1 MTRSKGRTSNSVSL
15 FPFLAV
21 LVCAMGALIFL
32 LLVTT
37 RRIRHNAVMDAF
49 VAAEVA
55 PDIPLVIP
63 VDVPVREP
71 DEKPVAPVVPEMTAV
86 AAPIPEP
93 VPEERPEPNATLREL
108 IAALSQRRDDER
120 KRLEKDNQ
128 LVTAARSKLKDSDI
142 RLAQLSRTFKNKKE
156 ELLTTSVNRQVLRA
170 QFTSLG
176 EQIDEATVLLRREKQ
191 QNATRSTKYSI
202 VPFDGQSGTT
212 RRPILIECRKNGLT
226 FMQEGLTLTAGD
238 LDGFTM
244 QYNPL
249 LAGARALVQ
258 HWQAQNKRN
267 APDEIDA
274 EPYVLLIVRP
284 SGSVAYYAARRL
296 LSKLS
301 QSTGYEL
308 VAGNR
313 ELDVPPSDPQ
323 ATQSCRRAIESVL
336 GERKRV
342 IDSVA
347 RAGRGGD
354 GVMRFQRGNGGFEPV
369 EPEKSIFDR
378 TGKPG
383 FGAREKGPYG
393 GSNSRS
399 GTGNG
404 RPGSNRRPTGSGNS
418 TKADRA
424 GGTSGRRNVGGGTG
438 RLSGQPGSRSEVGE
452 NSPGGR
458 LPNGRPGE
466 SGTRTSRGNGG
477 DVGTVGEGGRSKGPA
492 GQDGQLPGEKN
503 RPSSFGPSGKGTGRD
518 GSTTSTGRPSSNE
531 NRGDPG
537 RGNPGDGQFTGN
549 SRNAGSN
556 GNHGGGGGE
565 KSGSGRNGGTGQDN
579 GNAGNPGGGTGGGSP
594 VGGKPGG
601 QPAIP
606 FRTFG
611 RAAGAKGGSGGSGG
625 SRGSRQGFGI
635 GSSRNGIGF
644 ERETT
649 IRVSSDRIRVGSQPE
664 ISISRF
670 KTFGEL
676 TERVLDDLDRHA
688 RTWGAPPANF
698 HWVPVVN
705 FVVSPGGNLYY
716 ERLHGP
722 LRKLGISSTSEYP
735 LDAPVY
741 QKPPE

>member
-1 MTRSKGRTSNSVSL
+1 
-15 FPFLAV
+15 
-21 LVCAMGALIFL
+21 MGALIFL

-37 RRIRHNAVMDAF
+37 RRIRHNAVMDAI
-49 VAAEVA
+49 VAADVA
-55 PDIPLVIP
+55 PDKPLVIP

-71 DEKPVAPVVPEMTAV
+71 DEEPATPIVPKMTAV

-93 VPEERPEPNATLREL
+93 VPEERPDPNATLREL

-120 KRLEKDNQ
+120 KRLEEGNQ
-128 LVTAARSKLKDSDI
+128 LVAASRSKLKDSDI
-142 RLAQLSRTFKNKKE
+142 RLAQLSQTFKNRKE
-156 ELLTTSVNRQVLRA
+156 QLLTTSVNRQVLRA

-176 EQIDEATVLLRREKQ
+176 EQIDEATVLLHREKQ

-226 FMQEGLTLTAGD
+226 FMQEELTLTAAD
-238 LDGFTM
+238 LDGFTAE
-244 QYNPL
+244 YNPL
-249 LAGARALVQ
+249 LAGTRALVRY
-258 HWQAQNKRN
+258 WQAQNKLN
-267 APDEIDA
+267 DPDEVDA

-296 LSKLS
+296 LSELS

-308 VAGNR
+308 VAGDR
-313 ELDVPPSDPQ
+313 ELDVPPSEPQ
-323 ATQSCRRAIESVL
+323 ATQLCRRAIESVL

-347 RAGRGGD
+347 RAGRGND
-354 GVMRFQRGNGGFEPV
+354 GVLRFQRGNGGFEPV

-383 FGAREKGPYG
+383 FGGRVKGPQG
-393 GSNSRS
+393 GSNNRS
-399 GTGNG
+399 GAGNG
-404 RPGSNRRPTGSGNS
+404 RPGSSRRPSESRNPM
-418 TKADRA
+418 KAD
-424 GGTSGRRNVGGGTG
+424 GTGGRRTVGGGTG
-438 RLSGQPGSRSEVGE
+438 RLPGQPGTGSRVGE

-458 LPNGRPGE
+458 LPNGTPGE

-477 DVGTVGEGGRSKGPA
+477 DIGTIGEGGRSQGPTGSA
-492 GQDGQLPGEKN
+492 DRFPDEVS
-503 RPSSFGPSGKGTGRD
+503 RPSSFGPSGTGTGRD
-518 GSTTSTGRPSSNE
+518 SSTRGTGRPNSNGNGGE
-531 NRGDPG
+531 PS
-537 RGNPGDGQFTGN
+537 RGNSGDGQFTGN
-549 SRNAGSN
+549 SRNGGSN
-556 GNHGGGGGE
+556 ANNGGGE
-565 KSGSGRNGGTGQDN
+565 NTGNGRNSGTGQN
-579 GNAGNPGGGTGGGSP
+579 SGNAGNTSGGAGGGSP
-594 VGGKPGG
+594 TGGKPGG

-611 RAAGAKGGSGGSGG
+611 RTTSAKGGAGRSRGSGGSGG
-625 SRGSRQGFGI
+625 SPRSRQGHGI
-635 GSSRNGIGF
+635 GSNRNGIGF

-670 KTFGEL
+670 KTFDEL

-688 RTWGAPPANF
+688 RSWDAPPKNF

-735 LDAPVY
+735 LDTPVY

>member
-32 LLVTT
+32 LLVAT
-37 RRIRHNAVMDAF
+37 RRIRLNAVMDAI
-49 VAAEVA
+49 VAAEVV
-55 PDIPLVIP
+55 PEKPLIIP

-71 DEKPVAPVVPEMTAV
+71 DKEPVVPIIPEMTAV
-86 AAPIPEP
+86 KAPVPEP
-93 VPEERPEPNATLREL
+93 VPKERPDPNATLREL

-120 KRLEKDNQ
+120 NRLEKDNQ

-142 RLAQLSRTFKNKKE
+142 RLAQLSQSYKNRKE
-156 ELLTTSVNRQVLRA
+156 QLLTTSVNRQVLRA

-191 QNATRSTKYSI
+191 QNATRSTKYAI

-212 RRPILIECRKNGLT
+212 RRPILIECRENGLT
-226 FMQEGLTLTAGD
+226 FMQEELTLTAGD
-238 LDGFTM
+238 LDGFTA

-258 HWQAQNKRN
+258 HWRAENKRN
-267 APDEIDA
+267 DPDEIDA

-308 VAGNR
+308 VAGDR

-336 GERKRV
+336 GERRRV

-347 RAGRGGD
+347 RAGRGDD
-354 GVMRFQRGNGGFEPV
+354 GVLRFQRGNGGFEPV

-383 FGAREKGPYG
+383 FGGREKGPYG
-393 GSNSRS
+393 GSKSRS

-404 RPGSNRRPTGSGNS
+404 RPGSSRRPSGSGTS
-418 TKADRA
+418 TNAE
-424 GGTSGRRNVGGGTG
+424 GTGGTG
-438 RLSGQPGSRSEVGE
+438 RLPGQPGTGSRVGE
-452 NSPGGR
+452 NRPGGR
-458 LPNGRPGE
+458 RPNGMPGE
-466 SGTRTSRGNGG
+466 VGTRTSRGNGG
-477 DVGTVGEGGRSKGPA
+477 DVGTVGEGGRSQGPTGA
-492 GQDGQLPGEKN
+492 ADRFPAELS
-503 RPSSFGPSGKGTGRD
+503 RPSSFGPSGTGTGRD
-518 GSTTSTGRPSSNE
+518 GSTTSTGRPNSDGST
-531 NRGDPG
+531 
-537 RGNPGDGQFTGN
+537 GNQGDGQFTGN

-556 GNHGGGGGE
+556 GNNGGGR
-565 KSGSGRNGGTGQDN
+565 KAGSGRNGGTGPNN
-579 GNAGNPGGGTGGGSP
+579 GNAGNPSGGADGGSP
-594 VGGKPGG
+594 TGGKPGG

-611 RAAGAKGGSGGSGG
+611 RAAGANGGSGG
-625 SRGSRQGFGI
+625 SRGSGGSGRSRQGFGI
-635 GSSRNGIGF
+635 GINRNGIGF

-649 IRVSSDRIRVGSQPE
+649 IRVSSDRIRVGSQPD
-664 ISISRF
+664 IFISRF
-670 KTFGEL
+670 KTFDEL

-688 RTWGAPPANF
+688 RTWDAPPANF

-735 LDAPVY
+735 LDTPVY
-741 QKPPE
+741 QKLPE